1 MAKEKKLRL
10 SAVFAVGSLGVLAS
24 VARLGYQIPEAKKPN
39 QTIIVMILSELN
51 IVEQMIGLIVSSMPS
66 LPAFLRHLHG
76 AAPSTSVAFDPLGQ
90 RGSQKSS
97 GRSVLW
103 FKESPKPDR
112 DRNGADSRLDD
123 PSLLYSANS
132 GYEELADL
140 EGQRGMP
147 TKREDLE
154 EPMERRLQSII

>member
-1 MAKEKKLRL
+1 M
-10 SAVFAVGSLGVLAS
+10 
-24 VARLGYQIPEAKKPN
+24 
-39 QTIIVMILSELN
+39 
-51 IVEQMIGLIVSSMPS
+51 
-66 LPAFLRHLHG
+66 
-76 AAPSTSVAFDPLGQ
+76 
-90 RGSQKSS
+90 
-97 GRSVLW
+97 LW

>member
-1 MAKEKKLRL
+1 M
-10 SAVFAVGSLGVLAS
+10 
-24 VARLGYQIPEAKKPN
+24 
-39 QTIIVMILSELN
+39 
-51 IVEQMIGLIVSSMPS
+51 
-66 LPAFLRHLHG
+66 
-76 AAPSTSVAFDPLGQ
+76 
-90 RGSQKSS
+90 SS

-112 DRNGADSRLDD
+112 DRKGAGIENDD

-140 EGQRGMP
+140 EGQRGMQ

-154 EPMERRLQSII
+154 EPMDSMTRTTVGVGNRVG